1 MPGSRFRPRA
11 GAMAGA
17 MAERRRSAPRRGR
30 VAARDAL
37 DPVST
42 RQGFPIAAL
51 LEGGAAPTAR
61 VRGAPQGHRQPHD
74 RGELQLARTRR
85 RRRRRARRARR
96 ARASQPLSS
105 RLSARDTDTSLACA
119 AKASESSTLLG
130 EGGWCGGSRRVTQSL
145 SVVCQSWA
153 RIRRAATTLTKA

>member
-1 MPGSRFRPRA
+1 VPGSRFRPRA

-74 RGELQLARTRR
+74 RGELQLARTKR

-119 AKASESSTLLG
+119 AKASESSTP
-130 EGGWCGGSRRVTQSL
+130 RRLVWRLSPTVTQSL

-153 RIRRAATTLTKA
+153 RIRRAATTLT